1 MSDDFLNPVDP
12 TLMPSRANKNYG
24 GCLLL
29 LPPIARSHINTEL
42 INGKGFSD
50 LTAVQVE
57 SPNEP

>member
-42 INGKGFSD
+42 INEKGSSD
-50 LTAVQVE
+50 LTACCA
-57 SPNEP
+57 S